1 MRSSYLFQF
10 VNVKKKNKETNC
22 YFLSFT
28 HETTETISPNF
39 LTRVE
44 SINKMEEAQEKKKIS
59 ANVSSYRGH
68 KWT

>member
-10 VNVKKKNKETNC
+10 VNVKKKNKETYC

-44 SINKMEEAQEKKKIS
+44 SINKMEEAQEKKK
-59 ANVSSYRGH
+59 
-68 KWT
+68 